1 MINKLK
7 KIPKFF
13 SEVKEELKK
22 VNWST
27 KQELRG
33 AVIVV
38 VVVLAFLTLYVAT
51 IDLGLSKVMHSLLR
65 G

>member
-1 MINKLK
+1 MISKLK

-13 SEVKEELKK
+13 GEVKEELKK

-27 KQELRG
+27 KEQIRG
-33 AVIVV
+33 ALIVV
-38 VVVLAFLTLYVAT
+38 MVVLAFLTLYVAGV
-51 IDLGLSKVMHSLLR
+51 DLGLSKIMRALLH

>member
-1 MINKLK
+1 MISKLK

-13 SEVKEELKK
+13 GEVKEELKK

-27 KQELRG
+27 KEQIRG
-33 AVIVV
+33 ALIVV
-38 VVVLAFLTLYVAT
+38 MVVLAFLTLYVAGV
-51 IDLGLSKVMHSLLR
+51 DLGLSKIMRALLR